1 MEKIMRELILFF
13 SRLTKAKVV
22 VVGMSGLEDGDVR
35 TVCPDLCCGLTVVSP
50 AEDVFARGELAG
62 QDDGVHHRH
71 GPPGRGLVA
80 GAEAGPVR
88 LPAGRGEARL
98 GRVVTGGAVAP
109 GGAGAGRTPGARP
122 AVPTETP
129 GGQRVH
135 RPHRAGR
142 QSPLR

>member
-71 GPPGRGLVA
+71 HDAPVSRHAHSSCLYPSEEPGTEGISQEPR
-80 GAEAGPVR
+80 
-88 LPAGRGEARL
+88 
-98 GRVVTGGAVAP
+98 AP
-109 GGAGAGRTPGARP
+109 GSYHRT
-122 AVPTETP
+122 
-129 GGQRVH
+129 
-135 RPHRAGR
+135 
-142 QSPLR
+142 